1 MSTPEKQP
9 LTGGAE
15 RYRVT
20 AGATE
25 GSDSQLEPEGAG
37 RNTHV
42 RQSVDFEL
50 PNTPPRRS
58 APDHGAPQELFSP
71 HTTQPPLLLPCVSP
85 WGRSTRGP
93 LA

>member
-58 APDHGAPQELFSP
+58 AADDGRNFLP
-71 HTTQPPLLLPCVSP
+71 HTHSLPCCCP
-85 WGRSTRGP
+85 F
-93 LA
+93 